1 MIIYISRS
9 DIGGCRRYNAALR
22 LGIRV
27 DLQQA
32 GVTRAGCDWNITQMP
47 VLIDT
52 YSVHNPQ
59 AKVKLH
65 QIDKLIFNCL
75 RYLEIP
81 ANLMYQISAKIY
93 RGAVLS

>member
-1 MIIYISRS
+1 M
-9 DIGGCRRYNAALR
+9 A
-22 LGIRV
+22 
-27 DLQQA
+27 
-32 GVTRAGCDWNITQMP
+32 

-52 YSVHNPQ
+52 YSVHIPQ

-65 QIDKLIFNCL
+65 QIDKAHFYCL
-75 RYLEIP
+75 RYLGIP